1 MSSGLRTGLQVLLGI
16 IIVVLGYWLYV
27 SITEPWA
34 VVEQERAMT
43 EQTRE
48 RMDDV
53 RTALIRY
60 QRTNQRFPSSLD
72 SLMIWVQQDSIIQA
86 NQDSLFGDLSLDSLT
101 FSPRTGKRFEYALN
115 DTGRVAVYLLKDPD
129 SEDQIGS
136 EAPDVTLLNAASW
149 E

>member
-53 RTALIRY
+53 RSALIRY

-72 SLMIWVQQDSIIQA
+72 SLMIWVRQDSIIQA
-86 NQDSLFGDLSLDSLT
+86 NQDSLFGGLSLDSLT

>member
-53 RTALIRY
+53 RSALIRY

-72 SLMIWVQQDSIIQA
+72 SLMIWVRQDSIIQV
-86 NQDSLFGDLSLDSLT
+86 NQDSLFGGLSLDSLT

>member
-1 MSSGLRTGLQVLLGI
+1 FLNPVTPQLYLHALPTRRSSDLGI

-72 SLMIWVQQDSIIQA
+72 SIMIWVQQDSIIQA
-86 NQDSLFGDLSLDSLT
+86 KQDSLFGGLSLDSLT

-115 DTGRVAVYLLKDPD
+115 DTGRVAVYLL
-129 SEDQIGS
+129 
-136 EAPDVTLLNAASW
+136 
-149 E
+149 

>member
-16 IIVVLGYWLYV
+16 IIVVLGYWLYL

-34 VVEQERAMT
+34 VVEQERVLT
-43 EQTRE
+43 EQTRD
-48 RMDDV
+48 RMDNV
-53 RTALIRY
+53 RNVLIRH
-60 QRTNQRFPSSLD
+60 QRANQRFPSSLD
-72 SLMIWVQQDSIIQA
+72 SLMIWVRQDSVMQA
-86 NQDSLFGDLSLDSLT
+86 NSDSLFAGVNLDSIT
-101 FSPRTGKRFEYALN
+101 YSPRSGTRFHYVLN

-129 SEDQIGS
+129 SDDQIGT

>member
-1 MSSGLRTGLQVLLGI
+1 FLNPVTPQLYLHALPTRRSSDLGI

-72 SLMIWVQQDSIIQA
+72 SLMIDRKSTRLNSSHVKTS
-86 NQDSLFGDLSLDSLT
+86 
-101 FSPRTGKRFEYALN
+101 YAVFCL
-115 DTGRVAVYLLKDPD
+115 
-129 SEDQIGS
+129 
-136 EAPDVTLLNAASW
+136 
-149 E
+149 